1 MRSQGT
7 RLRHKWG
14 QVPYNPASFIPTN
27 FELKL
32 GQGDNRE
39 RTEGESERERER
51 EKIEERGGGGGY
63 RALPAAATSLAIP
76 SRWSPSPLIS
86 GCHAAGS
93 SRCTGWGERRDC
105 TRKALA
111 APSHVGPLPRAV
123 SLCARAARDLFRR
136 VPPASSHPGAG
147 APG

>member
-1 MRSQGT
+1 
-7 RLRHKWG
+7 
-14 QVPYNPASFIPTN
+14 VPYNPASFIPTN

-76 SRWSPSPLIS
+76 SR
-86 GCHAAGS
+86 
-93 SRCTGWGERRDC
+93 
-105 TRKALA
+105 
-111 APSHVGPLPRAV
+111 
-123 SLCARAARDLFRR
+123 
-136 VPPASSHPGAG
+136 
-147 APG
+147 